1 MKIVKDG
8 NCGPRAISVFVWG
21 RQDKFKTVREDVYLS
36 QVKKLKEAHKDSSD
50 TLAFKSKLKSI
61 LNMRKDK
68 TWFTDIE
75 LQECSNLYNLDIV
88 LFSVLHEM
96 RFMDSLITPF
106 APDVSKIRVPCYLLH
121 HDFHYTVLRHR
132 F

>member
-1 MKIVKDG
+1 
-8 NCGPRAISVFVWG
+8 
-21 RQDKFKTVREDVYLS
+21 VREDVYLS

-50 TLAFKSKLKSI
+50 TIAFQTKLESI

-75 LQECSNLYNLDIV
+75 LQECSNIYNLDIV

-106 APDVSKIRVPCYLLH
+106 APDVEKPRVPCYLLH
-121 HDFHYTVLRHR
+121 YNFHYTVLRHR
-132 F
+132 I

>member
-1 MKIVKDG
+1 
-8 NCGPRAISVFVWG
+8 
-21 RQDKFKTVREDVYLS
+21 
-36 QVKKLKEAHKDSSD
+36 
-50 TLAFKSKLKSI
+50 
-61 LNMRKDK
+61 MRKDK
-68 TWFTDIE
+68 IWFTDIE

-106 APDVSKIRVPCYLLH
+106 APDASSLRVPCYLLH

-132 F
+132 V